1 MEFKKIQLNGFKS
14 FADKTNFLIEEGLT
28 GIVGPN
34 GCGKSNIVES
44 LRWVMGETS
53 AKSMRGSGMEDVI
66 FNGTSNKA
74 SKNIA
79 EVSIDVEN
87 KNNEGPVQYRDLDQI
102 SVRRKIEK
110 DKGSKFYINDK
121 EVRARDAQMFFAD
134 LSTGAHSPSMI
145 SQGRI
150 GALVTA
156 KPTDR
161 RAILEE
167 AAGISGLHVRR
178 HEAELRLGAAE
189 NNLKRADEL
198 RRQQEKQL
206 ANLQKQAEEATKYKL
221 ISEEIKK
228 IEAGLY
234 YLKLLEIEAGLYY
247 LKLLEIDKEIKI
259 ENEINNEAE
268 GEVEG
273 FNNKIT
279 ELENLIKIA
288 TDKVSPLREKNIEN
302 LSRIQRLNLELQ
314 SLDEENTRIQDE
326 IESIN
331 KSISTLDEDI
341 NRERGIIIDANS
353 NEKRLKEE
361 KADLIEIDSK
371 YFETEK
377 LSNED
382 LENAK
387 KELKKEQEA
396 VDEVVNN
403 IAEGS
408 INISLG
414 PIKNVKNSIN
424 RAKELIDSNE
434 IQQAVTLLDRC
445 NMELDN
451 FLNDLKNEKS
461 RQELLNVNEKSQ
473 NIKQLQEKYADAYSK
488 NQSIKNESIKRN
500 ERIKTIETEIESWK
514 NLLSNSEKMVAEL
527 IERKNKLSDQLKK
540 LENQPRVQA
549 ERKGQISENL
559 RISDK
564 EKVDNDIVIEE
575 TDKRIETLRTELN
588 EIQEQSIQI
597 RERKAS
603 SGATIEGLQK
613 RKSDLLDRINS
624 ELNLSEDNILE
635 NSNLNGVEEL
645 PNAIDQEDA
654 LDKKKQ
660 ERESLG
666 SVNLKADEETSKYE
680 DEIKKMEQ
688 DRSDLV
694 TAIVKLKDSINEL
707 NQKGRERLIEAFEK
721 VNRKF
726 NEVYTKLF
734 NGGNAKL
741 ELVDSDD
748 PLEAGLEMLV
758 SPPGKR
764 LQSIT
769 LLSGGEQ
776 ALTALSLIFAVFLT
790 NPSPICVLDEVDA
803 PLDDANV
810 TRFCNLLEELIKITN
825 TKFIIV
831 THHALTMSK
840 MNRLYGVTMPEKGI
854 SQLVAVDLQKAE
866 SMVA

>member
-66 FNGTSNKA
+66 FSGTSNKA

-79 EVSIDVEN
+79 EVSIDVDN
-87 KNNEGPVQYRDLDQI
+87 KNNEGPVQYRELDQI

-234 YLKLLEIEAGLYY
+234 YLKLLEIDE
-247 LKLLEIDKEIKI
+247 EIKI
-259 ENEINNEAE
+259 ENEINNEAG

-273 FNNKIT
+273 FNNRIA
-279 ELENLIKIA
+279 ELENSIKIS
-288 TDKVSPLREKNIEN
+288 TEKVSPLREKNIEN

-314 SLDEENTRIQDE
+314 SLDEENTRTQDE
-326 IESIN
+326 IENIK
-331 KSISTLDEDI
+331 KSLQTLDEDI
-341 NRERGIIIDANS
+341 SRERGIIIDANS

-361 KADLIEIDSK
+361 KTELIEIDSK

-377 LSNED
+377 LSNEE

-387 KELKKEQEA
+387 NKLKEEQKA

-408 INISLG
+408 INISVG
-414 PIKNVKNSIN
+414 PIKNVKDSIN
-424 RAKELIDSNE
+424 RVKDLIDSNE
-434 IQQAVTLLDRC
+434 INQAVALLDRC

-451 FLNDLKNEKS
+451 FLNDLKNERS
-461 RQELLNVNEKSQ
+461 REELLSVNEKSQ

-500 ERIKTIETEIESWK
+500 ERIKTIETEVESWK
-514 NLLSNSEKMVAEL
+514 NLLSNSEKMVGEL
-527 IERKNKLSDQLKK
+527 TDRKNKLSDQLKE
-540 LENQPRVQA
+540 LDNQPKIQA

-559 RISDK
+559 RISNK
-564 EKVDNDIVIEE
+564 EKIDNDSVIEE
-575 TDKRIETLRTELN
+575 TDKQIENLRSQLN

-624 ELNLSEDNILE
+624 ELNLSEENILE
-635 NSNLNGVEEL
+635 NSNLNGVEDL
-645 PNAIDQEDA
+645 PNPVDQEDT
-654 LDKKKQ
+654 LDKKKE
-660 ERESLG
+660 EREKLG

-680 DEIKKMEQ
+680 EEIKKMEQ

-694 TAIVKLKDSINEL
+694 TAIIKLKDSINEL

-810 TRFCNLLEELIKITN
+810 TRFCSLLEELIKITN

>member
-66 FNGTSNKA
+66 FSGTSNKA

-206 ANLQKQAEEATKYKL
+206 ANLQKQAEEASKYKL
-221 ISEEIKK
+221 ITEEIKK

-234 YLKLLEIEAGLYY
+234 YLKLI
-247 LKLLEIDKEIKI
+247 EIDKEIRI

-273 FNNKIT
+273 FNTKIS
-279 ELENLIKIA
+279 EIENLIKSA

-314 SLDEENTRIQDE
+314 SLDEENTRTQDE
-326 IESIN
+326 IESIK
-331 KSISTLDEDI
+331 KSLQTLDEDI
-341 NRERGIIIDANS
+341 SRERGIIIDANS

-361 KADLIEIDSK
+361 KTDLIEIDSK

-377 LSNED
+377 LSNEE
-382 LENAK
+382 LEDAK
-387 KELKKEQEA
+387 NKLKEEQKA
-396 VDEVVNN
+396 VDEVVTN

-408 INISLG
+408 INISVG

-424 RAKELIDSNE
+424 RVKELIDSNE
-434 IQQAVTLLDRC
+434 INQAVTLLDRC

-451 FLNDLKNEKS
+451 FLNDLKNERS
-461 RQELLNVNEKSQ
+461 REELLSVNEKSQ
-473 NIKQLQEKYADAYSK
+473 NIKQLQEKYAYAYSK

-500 ERIKTIETEIESWK
+500 ERIKTIETEVESWK
-514 NLLSNSEKMVAEL
+514 NLLSNSEKMVGEL
-527 IERKNKLSDQLKK
+527 TDRKNKLLDQLKE
-540 LENQPRVQA
+540 LDNQPKIQA

-559 RISDK
+559 RISNK
-564 EKVDNDIVIEE
+564 EKIDNDSVIDE
-575 TDKRIETLRTELN
+575 TDKQIENLRSQLN

-624 ELNLSEDNILE
+624 ELNLTEENILE
-635 NSNLNGVEEL
+635 NSNLNGIEDL
-645 PNAIDQEDA
+645 PNPVDQEDT

-660 ERESLG
+660 EREKLG

-680 DEIKKMEQ
+680 EEIKKMEQ

-810 TRFCNLLEELIKITN
+810 TRFCSLLEELIKITN

>member
-14 FADKTNFLIEEGLT
+14 FAEKTNFLIERGLT

-44 LRWVMGETS
+44 LRWCMGETS

-66 FNGTSNKA
+66 FSGTSNKS

-79 EVSIDVEN
+79 EVSISI
-87 KNNEGPVQYRDLDQI
+87 NNEDNTGPIQYKNSEI
-102 SVRRKIEK
+102 IEVRRKIEK
-110 DKGSKFYINDK
+110 DKGSKFYINNK

-150 GALVTA
+150 GALVTS
-156 KPTDR
+156 KPADR

-167 AAGISGLHVRR
+167 AAGIAGLHVRR
-178 HEAELRLGAAE
+178 HEAELRLSAAE

-206 ANLQKQAEEATKYKL
+206 TNLQKQAEEATKYKA

-234 YLKLLEIEAGLYY
+234 YLKL
-247 LKLLEIDKEIKI
+247 KDIDHEIKL
-259 ENEINNEAE
+259 EDEINKEAE
-268 GEVEG
+268 GGVSE
-273 FNNKIT
+273 FNVQIT
-279 ELENLIKIA
+279 KFEDLIKNE
-288 TDKVSPLREKNIEN
+288 TNQVTPLREKNIEN
-302 LSRIQRLNLELQ
+302 LSKIQRLNLELQ
-314 SLDEENTRIQDE
+314 SLDEENIRTKDE
-326 IESIN
+326 IESIK
-331 KSISTLDEDI
+331 KSLKTIEEDI
-341 NRERGIIIDANS
+341 DREKGIVIDANS

-361 KADLIEIDSK
+361 KSELIEIDSK

-377 LSNED
+377 MSNDD
-382 LENAK
+382 LDAT
-387 KELKKEQEA
+387 
-396 VDEVVNN
+396 
-403 IAEGS
+403 
-408 INISLG
+408 
-414 PIKNVKNSIN
+414 KNTLNSEIDKV
-424 RAKELIDSNE
+424 KELINTQKNDE
-434 IQQAVTLLDRC
+434 AITLL
-445 NMELDN
+445 NN
-451 FLNDLKNEKS
+451 FK
-461 RQELLNVNEKSQ
+461 
-473 NIKQLQEKYADAYSK
+473 IIIEKYADSFSK
-488 NQSIKNESIKRN
+488 NQSIKQESIKRK
-500 ERIKTIETEIESWK
+500 ERVGAIEKEIESWK
-514 NLLSNSEKMVAEL
+514 NLLLNSEKMVNEL
-527 IERKNKLSDQLKK
+527 DDRKKK
-540 LENQPRVQA
+540 LLQQLNILEKQPQIQA
-549 ERKGQISENL
+549 EKKGTISEGLRISENEKIENETTIKEVDKKIDSL
-559 RISDK
+559 R
-564 EKVDNDIVIEE
+564 VQ
-575 TDKRIETLRTELN
+575 LN
-588 EIQEQSIQI
+588 ETQEKSIQI

-603 SGATIEGLQK
+603 SGATIDGLKK
-613 RKSDLLDRINS
+613 RRGDLLERIDT
-624 ELNLSEDNILE
+624 ELNLNESNILL
-635 NSNLNGVEEL
+635 NSNLNIEENL
-645 PNAIDQEDA
+645 PDSVTQEEQ
-654 LDKKKQ
+654 LDEKKRM
-660 ERESLG
+660 REKLG
-666 SVNLKADEETSKYE
+666 SVNLRADEETNKYKV
-680 DEIKKMEQ
+680 EIAKMEKDRQ
-688 DRSDLV
+688 DLSV
-694 TAIVKLKDSINEL
+694 AIIKLKESINQL
-707 NQKGRERLIEAFEK
+707 NQKGRERLLEAFEK

-734 NGGNAKL
+734 NGGSAKL
-741 ELVDSDD
+741 ELVDSED

-810 TRFCNLLEELIKITN
+810 TRFCNLLEELTNITN
-825 TKFIIV
+825 TRFIIV

>member
-1 MEFKKIQLNGFKS
+1 MDFKKIQLNGFKS
-14 FADKTNFLIEEGLT
+14 FADKTNFLIEDGLT

-66 FNGTSNKA
+66 FSGTSNKP

-79 EVSIDVEN
+79 EVSVTVRNES
-87 KNNEGPVQYRDLDQI
+87 NEGPVQYRELTEI
-102 SVRRKIEK
+102 NVRRKIEK

-178 HEAELRLGAAE
+178 HEAELRLNAAE

-198 RRQQEKQL
+198 RKQQERQL
-206 ANLQKQAEEATKYKL
+206 ANLQKQAEEASKYKN
-221 ISEEIKK
+221 ISNEIKK
-228 IEAGLY
+228 
-234 YLKLLEIEAGLYY
+234 IEAGLYY
-247 LKLLEIDKEIKI
+247 LKLLEIDKEIKV
-259 ENEINNEAE
+259 ENEINTEAE
-268 GEVEG
+268 GEVSG
-273 FNNKIT
+273 YTNKISDLEKIIKSET
-279 ELENLIKIA
+279 E
-288 TDKVSPLREKNIEN
+288 KVNPLREKNIEN
-302 LSRIQRLNLELQ
+302 LSKIQRLNLELQ
-314 SLDEENTRIQDE
+314 NLDKENIRVQEE
-326 IESIN
+326 IENI
-331 KSISTLDEDI
+331 KKTLDTIDDDI
-341 NRERGIIIDANS
+341 SREKGIIIDANS

-361 KADLIEIDSK
+361 KSDLIEIDSK
-371 YFETEK
+371 YYETEK
-377 LSNED
+377 QSNDD
-382 LENAK
+382 LNK
-387 KELKKEQEA
+387 SK
-396 VDEVVNN
+396 
-403 IAEGS
+403 
-408 INISLG
+408 
-414 PIKNVKNSIN
+414 
-424 RAKELIDSNE
+424 
-434 IQQAVTLLDRC
+434 
-445 NMELDN
+445 
-451 FLNDLKNEKS
+451 NDLKIEI
-461 RQELLNVNEKSQ
+461 E
-473 NIKQLQEKYADAYSK
+473 NIKNFISSNKNEEAIKALNIIERSIEKYADSYSM
-488 NQSIKNESIKRN
+488 NQNIKKESVKRN
-500 ERIKTIETEIESWK
+500 ERISIIEKEIESWK
-514 NLLSNSEKMVAEL
+514 NLLLNSEKMMNEL
-527 IERKNKLSDQLKK
+527 TERKNKSNNQLEK
-540 LENQPRVQA
+540 LDNQPKIQA
-549 ERKGQISENL
+549 EKKGQISENL
-559 RISDK
+559 RISEN
-564 EKVDNDIVIEE
+564 EKNENEKIINE
-575 TDKRIETLRTELN
+575 TDEKIEILRNQLN

-603 SGATIEGLQK
+603 SSATIEGLKK
-613 RKSDLLDRINS
+613 RKSDLIDRINS
-624 ELNLSEDNILE
+624 ELNLTEDNILE
-635 NSNLNGVEEL
+635 NSNLYGVEEL
-645 PNAIDQEDA
+645 PDAVNQEDL

-660 ERESLG
+660 EREKLG
-666 SVNLKADEETSKYE
+666 SVNLKADEETNKYVS
-680 DEIKKMEQ
+680 EIKKMEQ
-688 DRSDLV
+688 DRADLV

-707 NQKGRERLIEAFEK
+707 NQKGRERLVEAFEK

-741 ELVDSDD
+741 ELVDSED

-810 TRFCNLLEELIKITN
+810 TRFCNLLDELTKITN

-840 MNRLYGVTMPEKGI
+840 MNRLYGVSMPEKGI

>member
-234 YLKLLEIEAGLYY
+234 YLKLLEI
-247 LKLLEIDKEIKI
+247 DKEIKI
-259 ENEINNEAE
+259 ENEINNEAG

-273 FNNKIT
+273 FNNKIA

-408 INISLG
+408 INTSLG

-527 IERKNKLSDQLKK
+527 IERKNKLSDQLKE

-564 EKVDNDIVIEE
+564 EKIDNDIVIEE

>member
-14 FADKTNFLIEEGLT
+14 FADKTNFLIEDGLT

-66 FNGTSNKA
+66 FSGTSNKA

-79 EVSIDVEN
+79 EVSVTVAN
-87 KNNEGPVQYRDLDQI
+87 KNNEGPIQFRELDEVN
-102 SVRRKIEK
+102 VRRKIEK

-178 HEAELRLGAAE
+178 HEAELRLSAAE

-206 ANLQKQAEEATKYKL
+206 ANLQKQAEEATKYKN
-221 ISEEIKK
+221 ISDEIKK
-228 IEAGLY
+228 
-234 YLKLLEIEAGLYY
+234 IEAGLYY

-259 ENEINNEAE
+259 EDEINTEAE
-268 GEVEG
+268 GEVSG
-273 FNNKIT
+273 FNEKIFNI
-279 ELENLIKIA
+279 ENQIKSE
-288 TDKVSPLREKNIEN
+288 TDKVTPLREKNIEN
-302 LSRIQRLNLELQ
+302 LSKIQRLNLELQ
-314 SLDEENTRIQDE
+314 SLDEENIRIQDE
-326 IESIN
+326 IENI
-331 KSISTLDEDI
+331 KKTLQTFDDDI
-341 NRERGIIIDANS
+341 DREKGIVIDANS

-361 KADLIEIDSK
+361 KNELIEIDSK
-371 YFETEK
+371 YYETEK
-377 LSNED
+377 RSNED
-382 LENAK
+382 LDKAK
-387 KELKKEQEA
+387 DNLNSE
-396 VDEVVNN
+396 
-403 IAEGS
+403 
-408 INISLG
+408 INK
-414 PIKNVKNSIN
+414 IKDLINSQKNSEAIN
-424 RAKELIDSNE
+424 
-434 IQQAVTLLDRC
+434 V
-445 NMELDN
+445 LDN
-451 FLNDLKNEKS
+451 CKSFIELYAESFSKNE
-461 RQELLNVNEKSQ
+461 
-473 NIKQLQEKYADAYSK
+473 NIKK
-488 NQSIKNESIKRN
+488 ESIKRN
-500 ERIKTIETEIESWK
+500 QRIGIIDKEIESWK
-514 NLLSNSEKMVAEL
+514 NLLSNSEKMVTEL
-527 IERKNKLSDQLKK
+527 SDRKNKLNLQLEK
-540 LENQPRVQA
+540 LDNQPKLQA
-549 ERKGQISENL
+549 EKKGQISENL
-559 RISDK
+559 RISER
-564 EKVDNDIVIEE
+564 EKNDNDIIINE
-575 TDKRIETLRTELN
+575 TDEKIENLRNQLN
-588 EIQEQSIQI
+588 QIQEQSIQI

-603 SGATIEGLQK
+603 SSATIEGLKK
-613 RKSDLLDRINS
+613 RKTDLIDRIYS
-624 ELNLSEDNILE
+624 ELNLAEESILE
-635 NSNLNGVEEL
+635 NSNLFGKEEL
-645 PNAIDQEDA
+645 PDPVNQEDL

-660 ERESLG
+660 EREKFG
-666 SVNLKADEETSKYE
+666 SVNLKADEETLKYE
-680 DEIKKMEQ
+680 TEIKKMEQ
-688 DRSDLV
+688 DRTDLV
-694 TAIVKLKDSINEL
+694 TAINKLKESINEL
-707 NQKGRERLIEAFEK
+707 NQKGRERLIDAFEK

-776 ALTALSLIFAVFLT
+776 ALTALSLVFAVFLT

-810 TRFCNLLEELIKITN
+810 TRFCNLLEELTKITD

>member
-1 MEFKKIQLNGFKS
+1 
-14 FADKTNFLIEEGLT
+14 
-28 GIVGPN
+28 
-34 GCGKSNIVES
+34 
-44 LRWVMGETS
+44 
-53 AKSMRGSGMEDVI
+53 
-66 FNGTSNKA
+66 
-74 SKNIA
+74 
-79 EVSIDVEN
+79 
-87 KNNEGPVQYRDLDQI
+87 
-102 SVRRKIEK
+102 
-110 DKGSKFYINDK
+110 
-121 EVRARDAQMFFAD
+121 MFFAD

-167 AAGISGLHVRR
+167 AANISGLHVRR
-178 HEAELRLGAAE
+178 HEAELRLNAAE
-189 NNLKRADEL
+189 ANLKRADEL

-234 YLKLLEIEAGLYY
+234 YLKLLDIDNEIR
-247 LKLLEIDKEIKI
+247 I

-268 GEVEG
+268 GEVSS
-273 FNNKIT
+273 FNQQISQF
-279 ELENLIKIA
+279 ESLIKTE

-314 SLDEENTRIQDE
+314 SLDEENVRTQDE
-326 IESIN
+326 IEN
-331 KSISTLDEDI
+331 FKKSLKTIEEDI
-341 NRERGIIIDANS
+341 DREKGIVIDANS

-361 KADLIEIDSK
+361 KSELIEIDSK

-382 LENAK
+382 LEKAK
-387 KELKKEQEA
+387 NQLNEEQKA
-396 VDEVVNN
+396 VDEIIEIFANGN
-403 IAEGS
+403 
-408 INISLG
+408 INISID
-414 PIKNVKNSIN
+414 PIKDVIN
-424 RAKELIDSNE
+424 TIEKIKELINSNE
-434 IQQAVTLLDRC
+434 ANQALTLLDRTK
-445 NMELDN
+445 MELNN
-451 FLNDLKNEKS
+451 FLNNLANDESKSKLTDIDEKNS
-461 RQELLNVNEKSQ
+461 
-473 NIKQLQEKYADAYSK
+473 NIKLLQEKYADSFSK
-488 NQSIKNESIKRN
+488 NQSIKKESIKRN
-500 ERIKTIETEIESWK
+500 ERIKAIESEVESWK
-514 NLLSNSEKMVAEL
+514 NLLSNSQKMVTEL
-527 IERKNKLSDQLKK
+527 TERKNKLLSQLNERDQ
-540 LENQPRVQA
+540 QPKAQA
-549 ERKGQISENL
+549 EKKGQATEGL
-559 RISDK
+559 RISQN
-564 EKVDNDIVIEE
+564 EKIENEKIIEE
-575 TDKRIETLRTELN
+575 TDKKINSLRLELN
-588 EIQEQSIQI
+588 DVQERSIQI

-603 SGATIEGLQK
+603 SGATVEGLKK
-613 RKSDLLDRINS
+613 RKEDLLERVSS
-624 ELNLSEDNILE
+624 ELNLEENDILE
-635 NSNLNGVEEL
+635 NSNLNGVVEL
-645 PNAIDQEDA
+645 PNSVDQEEA
-654 LDKKKQ
+654 LDEKKR
-660 ERESLG
+660 EREKLG
-666 SVNLKADEETSKYE
+666 SVNLRADEETSKYE
-680 DEIKKMEQ
+680 IEIKKMEQ
-688 DRSDLV
+688 DREDLV
-694 TAIVKLKDSINEL
+694 SAIIKLKESINEL
-707 NQKGRERLIEAFEK
+707 NQKGRERLLEAFEK

-810 TRFCNLLEELIKITN
+810 TRFCGLLDDLTKITD

>member
-14 FADKTNFLIEEGLT
+14 FAEKTNFLIEDGLT

-66 FNGTSNKA
+66 FSGTSNKA

-79 EVSIDVEN
+79 EVSIEVEN
-87 KNNEGPVQYRDLDQI
+87 KDKEGPIQYRELEQI
-102 SVRRKIEK
+102 QVRRKIEK

-221 ISEEIKK
+221 ISDQIKK
-228 IEAGLY
+228 
-234 YLKLLEIEAGLYY
+234 IEAGLYY
-247 LKLLEIDKEIKI
+247 LKLLEIDKEIRI
-259 ENEINNEAE
+259 ENEINTEAE

-273 FNNKIT
+273 FNNKIS
-279 ELENLIKIA
+279 ELENSIKTF
-288 TDKVSPLREKNIEN
+288 TDKVNPLREKNIEN

-326 IESIN
+326 IESIK
-331 KSISTLDEDI
+331 KSIQTLDDDI
-341 NRERGIIIDANS
+341 AREKGIIIDANS

-361 KADLIEIDSK
+361 KTELIETDSK

-377 LSNED
+377 LSNEE
-382 LENAK
+382 LESAK
-387 KELKKEQEA
+387 NKLKEEQKA
-396 VDEVVNN
+396 VDEVVNSL
-403 IAEGS
+403 AEENV
-408 INISLG
+408 NISVG
-414 PIKNVKNSIN
+414 PIRNVKNTIS
-424 RAKELIDSNE
+424 RVKELIESNE
-434 IQQAVTLLDRC
+434 INQAVTLLDRC
-445 NMELDN
+445 NMELDS
-451 FLNDLKNEKS
+451 FLNDLKNERS
-461 RQELLNVNEKSQ
+461 RSKLLGVSEKSE
-473 NIKQLQEKYADAYSK
+473 NIKLLQENYADAYSK

-514 NLLSNSEKMVAEL
+514 NLLINSEKMVNEL
-527 IERKNKLSDQLKK
+527 TQRKDKLSKQLSD
-540 LENQPRVQA
+540 LENQPRAQA

-564 EKVDNDIVIEE
+564 EKIDNEAIIDE
-575 TDKRIETLRTELN
+575 TDQKIEMLRTQLN

-613 RKSDLLDRINS
+613 RKHDLLDRISS
-624 ELNLSEDNILE
+624 ELNLNEDNILE

-645 PNAIDQEDA
+645 PNPVDQEDA

-660 ERESLG
+660 EREKLG

-680 DEIKKMEQ
+680 EEIKKMEQ
-688 DRSDLV
+688 DRADLV

-810 TRFCNLLEELIKITN
+810 TRFCSLLEELIKITN

-840 MNRLYGVTMPEKGI
+840 MNRLYGVTMPQKGI

>member
-1 MEFKKIQLNGFKS
+1 
-14 FADKTNFLIEEGLT
+14 
-28 GIVGPN
+28 
-34 GCGKSNIVES
+34 
-44 LRWVMGETS
+44 
-53 AKSMRGSGMEDVI
+53 
-66 FNGTSNKA
+66 
-74 SKNIA
+74 
-79 EVSIDVEN
+79 
-87 KNNEGPVQYRDLDQI
+87 
-102 SVRRKIEK
+102 
-110 DKGSKFYINDK
+110 
-121 EVRARDAQMFFAD
+121 
-134 LSTGAHSPSMI
+134 MI

-167 AAGISGLHVRR
+167 AANISGLHVRR
-178 HEAELRLGAAE
+178 HEAELRLNAAE
-189 NNLKRADEL
+189 ANLKRADEL

-206 ANLQKQAEEATKYKL
+206 ANLQKQAEEASKYKL

-234 YLKLLEIEAGLYY
+234 YLRLLDIDNEIQ
-247 LKLLEIDKEIKI
+247 I
-259 ENEINNEAE
+259 ENEINTEAE
-268 GEVEG
+268 GGVSN
-273 FNNKIT
+273 FNQKIT
-279 ELENLIKIA
+279 EFENLIKSE
-288 TDKVSPLREKNIEN
+288 TDKVTPLREKNIEN
-302 LSRIQRLNLELQ
+302 LSKIQRMNLELQ
-314 SLDEENTRIQDE
+314 NLDEENIRTQDE
-326 IESIN
+326 IEN
-331 KSISTLDEDI
+331 FKKSLKTIEEDI
-341 NRERGIIIDANS
+341 DRERGIVIDANS

-361 KADLIEIDSK
+361 KSELIEIDSK

-382 LENAK
+382 LEKAK
-387 KELKKEQEA
+387 NQLKAEQKA
-396 VDEVVNN
+396 VDVIIDIFANGN
-403 IAEGS
+403 
-408 INISLG
+408 INISID
-414 PIKNVKNSIN
+414 PIKEVIN
-424 RAKELIDSNE
+424 TIKKIKELIDNNE
-434 IQQAVTLLDRC
+434 VNQALTLLDRTKI
-445 NMELDN
+445 ELNN
-451 FLNDLKNEKS
+451 FLSNLANDESKNKLTEINEK
-461 RQELLNVNEKSQ
+461 ND
-473 NIKQLQEKYADAYSK
+473 NIKLLQEKYADSFSK
-488 NQSIKNESIKRN
+488 NQSIKKESIKRN
-500 ERIKTIETEIESWK
+500 ERIKAIEIEIESWK
-514 NLLSNSEKMVAEL
+514 NLLSNSQKMVAEL
-527 IERKNKLSDQLKK
+527 TERKNKLLSQLNERDQ
-540 LENQPRVQA
+540 QPKVQA
-549 ERKGQISENL
+549 EKKGQITEGL
-559 RISDK
+559 RISEN
-564 EKVDNDIVIEE
+564 EKIENEKIIEE
-575 TDKRIETLRTELN
+575 TDKKINFLRLELN
-588 EIQEQSIQI
+588 EIQEKSIQI

-603 SGATIEGLQK
+603 SGATIEGLKK
-613 RKSDLLDRINS
+613 RKDDLLERVSS
-624 ELNLSEDNILE
+624 ELNLEEENILE

-645 PNAIDQEDA
+645 PDSTAQEEA
-654 LDKKKQ
+654 LDEKKR
-660 ERESLG
+660 EREKLG
-666 SVNLKADEETSKYE
+666 SVNLRADEETSKYE
-680 DEIKKMEQ
+680 IEIKKMEQ
-688 DRSDLV
+688 DREDLV
-694 TAIVKLKDSINEL
+694 SAIIKLKESINEL
-707 NQKGRERLIEAFEK
+707 NQKGRERLLEAFEK

-810 TRFCNLLEELIKITN
+810 TRFCSLLDELTKITN

>member
-14 FADKTNFLIEEGLT
+14 FADKTNFLIEDGLT

-66 FNGTSNKA
+66 FSGTSNKT

-79 EVSIDVEN
+79 EVSVTVVNE
-87 KNNEGPVQYRDLDQI
+87 NNEGPIQFRELDEI
-102 SVRRKIEK
+102 NVRRKIEK

-178 HEAELRLGAAE
+178 HEAELRLSAAE

-206 ANLQKQAEEATKYKL
+206 ANLQKQAAEATKYKN
-221 ISEEIKK
+221 ISDEIKK

-234 YLKLLEIEAGLYY
+234 YLKLI
-247 LKLLEIDKEIKI
+247 EIDKEITI
-259 ENEINNEAE
+259 ENEINTEAE
-268 GEVEG
+268 GEVSG
-273 FNNKIT
+273 YNNKIT
-279 ELENLIKIA
+279 EIEKLIKIE
-288 TDKVSPLREKNIEN
+288 TEKVTPLRERNIEN
-302 LSRIQRLNLELQ
+302 LSKIQRLNLELKN
-314 SLDEENTRIQDE
+314 LDEENSRIQDE
-326 IESIN
+326 IENIK
-331 KSISTLDEDI
+331 KSLKTLEDDIS
-341 NRERGIIIDANS
+341 REKGIVIDANS

-361 KADLIEIDSK
+361 KNELIEIDSK
-371 YFETEK
+371 YYETEK
-377 LSNED
+377 RSNED
-382 LENAK
+382 LSSAK
-387 KELKKEQEA
+387 NNLNQE
-396 VDEVVNN
+396 
-403 IAEGS
+403 
-408 INISLG
+408 INKI
-414 PIKNVKNSIN
+414 
-424 RAKELIDSNE
+424 KELIN
-434 IQQAVTLLDRC
+434 LK
-445 NMELDN
+445 
-451 FLNDLKNEKS
+451 KNEEAINILES
-461 RQELLNVNEKSQ
+461 CEK
-473 NIKQLQEKYADAYSK
+473 IIEVYADSYSK
-488 NQSIKNESIKRN
+488 NQSIKRESIKRN
-500 ERIKTIETEIESWK
+500 ERINIIDKEIESWK
-514 NLLSNSEKMVAEL
+514 NLLLNSEKMVNEL
-527 IERKNKLSDQLKK
+527 TERKNKLNIQLEKQD
-540 LENQPRVQA
+540 NQPKLQA
-549 ERKGQISENL
+549 EKKGQISESLRVSEQEKTENENIISSTDVKIENL
-559 RISDK
+559 R
-564 EKVDNDIVIEE
+564 
-575 TDKRIETLRTELN
+575 TQLN

-603 SGATIEGLQK
+603 SSATIEGLKK
-613 RKSDLLDRINS
+613 RKNDLIDRINS
-624 ELNLSEDNILE
+624 ELSLNEGNILE
-635 NSNLNGVEEL
+635 NSNLFGKEEI
-645 PNAIDQEDA
+645 PDAVNQEDL

-660 ERESLG
+660 ERERLG
-666 SVNLKADEETSKYE
+666 SVNLKADEETNKYE
-680 DEIKKMEQ
+680 EEIKKMEQ
-688 DRSDLV
+688 DRADLV
-694 TAIVKLKDSINEL
+694 TAIIKLKDSINEL
-707 NQKGRERLIEAFEK
+707 NQKGRERLIEAFDK

-776 ALTALSLIFAVFLT
+776 ALTALSLVFAVFLT

-810 TRFCNLLEELIKITN
+810 TRFCGLLEELTKITN

>member
-66 FNGTSNKA
+66 FSGTSNKA

-79 EVSIDVEN
+79 EVSIDVDN
-87 KNNEGPVQYRDLDQI
+87 KNNEGPVQYREFDQI

-189 NNLKRADEL
+189 NNLRRADEL

-221 ISEEIKK
+221 ITEEIKK
-228 IEAGLY
+228 
-234 YLKLLEIEAGLYY
+234 IEAGLYY

-273 FNNKIT
+273 FNSKIS
-279 ELENLIKIA
+279 ELENLIKLA

-314 SLDEENTRIQDE
+314 SLDEENIRIQDE
-326 IESIN
+326 IGSI
-331 KSISTLDEDI
+331 KGSIQTLDEDI
-341 NRERGIIIDANS
+341 SRERGIIIDANS

-361 KADLIEIDSK
+361 KADLIDIDSK

-377 LSNED
+377 LSNDE

-387 KELKKEQEA
+387 RELKKEQEA
-396 VDEVVNN
+396 VDEVVST
-403 IAEGS
+403 IAEGTL
-408 INISLG
+408 NISVG

-424 RAKELIDSNE
+424 RVKELIDNNE
-434 IQQAVTLLDRC
+434 INQAVTLLDRC

-451 FLNDLKNEKS
+451 FLSDLKDEKS
-461 RQELLNVNEKSQ
+461 RGELLSVNKKSQ
-473 NIKQLQEKYADAYSK
+473 NIKLLQEKYADAYSK

-514 NLLSNSEKMVAEL
+514 NLLANSEKMVAEL
-527 IERKNKLSDQLKK
+527 TERKNKFTTQLIE
-540 LENQPRVQA
+540 LDNQPKVQA
-549 ERKGQISENL
+549 ER
-559 RISDK
+559 
-564 EKVDNDIVIEE
+564 
-575 TDKRIETLRTELN
+575 
-588 EIQEQSIQI
+588 
-597 RERKAS
+597 
-603 SGATIEGLQK
+603 
-613 RKSDLLDRINS
+613 
-624 ELNLSEDNILE
+624 
-635 NSNLNGVEEL
+635 
-645 PNAIDQEDA
+645 
-654 LDKKKQ
+654 
-660 ERESLG
+660 
-666 SVNLKADEETSKYE
+666 
-680 DEIKKMEQ
+680 
-688 DRSDLV
+688 
-694 TAIVKLKDSINEL
+694 
-707 NQKGRERLIEAFEK
+707 
-721 VNRKF
+721 
-726 NEVYTKLF
+726 
-734 NGGNAKL
+734 
-741 ELVDSDD
+741 
-748 PLEAGLEMLV
+748 
-758 SPPGKR
+758 
-764 LQSIT
+764 
-769 LLSGGEQ
+769 
-776 ALTALSLIFAVFLT
+776 
-790 NPSPICVLDEVDA
+790 
-803 PLDDANV
+803 
-810 TRFCNLLEELIKITN
+810 
-825 TKFIIV
+825 
-831 THHALTMSK
+831 
-840 MNRLYGVTMPEKGI
+840 
-854 SQLVAVDLQKAE
+854 
-866 SMVA
+866 

>member
-14 FADKTNFLIEEGLT
+14 FAEKTNFLIEDGLT

-66 FNGTSNKA
+66 FSGTSNKA

-79 EVSIDVEN
+79 AVSIEVEN
-87 KNNEGPVQYRDLDQI
+87 KDKEGPIQYRELEQI
-102 SVRRKIEK
+102 HVRRKIEN

-221 ISEEIKK
+221 ISDQIKK
-228 IEAGLY
+228 
-234 YLKLLEIEAGLYY
+234 IEAGLYY
-247 LKLLEIDKEIKI
+247 LKLLEIDKEIRI
-259 ENEINNEAE
+259 ENEINTEAE

-273 FNNKIT
+273 FNNKIS
-279 ELENLIKIA
+279 ELENSIKTF
-288 TDKVSPLREKNIEN
+288 TDKVNPLREKNIEN

-326 IESIN
+326 IESIK
-331 KSISTLDEDI
+331 KSIQTLDDDI
-341 NRERGIIIDANS
+341 TREKGIIIDANS

-361 KADLIEIDSK
+361 KTELIETDSK

-377 LSNED
+377 LSNEE
-382 LENAK
+382 LESAK
-387 KELKKEQEA
+387 NKLKEEQKA
-396 VDEVVNN
+396 VDEVVNSL
-403 IAEGS
+403 AEETV
-408 INISLG
+408 NISVG
-414 PIKNVKNSIN
+414 PIRNVKNTIS
-424 RAKELIDSNE
+424 RVKELIDSNE
-434 IQQAVTLLDRC
+434 INQALTLLDRC
-445 NMELDN
+445 NMELDS
-451 FLNDLKNEKS
+451 FLNDLKNERS
-461 RQELLNVNEKSQ
+461 RSELLGVSEKSE
-473 NIKQLQEKYADAYSK
+473 NIKLLQEKYADAYSK

-514 NLLSNSEKMVAEL
+514 NLLTNSEKMVNEL
-527 IERKNKLSDQLKK
+527 TQRKEKLSKQLSD
-540 LENQPRVQA
+540 LENQPRAQA

-564 EKVDNDIVIEE
+564 EKIDNEAIIDE
-575 TDKRIETLRTELN
+575 TDQKIEMLRTQLN

-613 RKSDLLDRINS
+613 RKNDLLDRISS
-624 ELNLSEDNILE
+624 ELNLNEDNILE

-645 PNAIDQEDA
+645 PNPVDQEDA

-660 ERESLG
+660 EREKLG
-666 SVNLKADEETSKYE
+666 SVNLKADEETIKYE
-680 DEIKKMEQ
+680 EDIKKMEQ
-688 DRSDLV
+688 DRADLV

-810 TRFCNLLEELIKITN
+810 TRFCSLLEELIKITN

-840 MNRLYGVTMPEKGI
+840 MNRLYGVTMPQKGI

>member
-66 FNGTSNKA
+66 FSGTSNKA

-79 EVSIDVEN
+79 EVSIEVEN
-87 KNNEGPVQYRDLDQI
+87 KSNEGPVQFREI
-102 SVRRKIEK
+102 EEIRVRRKIEK

-206 ANLQKQAEEATKYKL
+206 ANLQKQAEEATKYKS
-221 ISEEIKK
+221 ITDEIKK

-234 YLKLLEIEAGLYY
+234 YLKLI
-247 LKLLEIDKEIKI
+247 EIDKEIRI
-259 ENEINNEAE
+259 ENEINSEAG
-268 GEVEG
+268 GEVEN
-273 FNNKIT
+273 FNNQIS
-279 ELENLIKIA
+279 ELESLIKA
-288 TDKVSPLREKNIEN
+288 AMDKVSPLREKNIEN

-314 SLDEENTRIQDE
+314 SLDEENTRTQDE
-326 IESIN
+326 IEFIK
-331 KSISTLDEDI
+331 KSLQTLDEDI
-341 NRERGIIIDANS
+341 TRERGIIIDANS

-377 LSNED
+377 LSNDE
-382 LENAK
+382 LEHAK
-387 KELKKEQEA
+387 KKLKQEQKA
-396 VDEVVNN
+396 VDDVVNT
-403 IAEGS
+403 IAEGT
-408 INISLG
+408 INISVG
-414 PIKNVKNSIN
+414 PIKNVKNSID
-424 RAKELIDSNE
+424 RVKELINSNN
-434 IQQAVTLLDRC
+434 INQAITLLDRC
-445 NMELDN
+445 NMELDS

-461 RQELLNVNEKSQ
+461 REELLSINEKSQ

-488 NQSIKNESIKRN
+488 NQSIKNESTKRK
-500 ERIKTIETEIESWK
+500 ERIKTIETEIESWM
-514 NLLSNSEKMVAEL
+514 NLLSNSEKMVNEL
-527 IERKNKLSDQLKK
+527 TERKSKLTSQLKE
-540 LENQPRVQA
+540 LDNQPRVQA

-559 RISDK
+559 RISNKDK
-564 EKVDNDIVIEE
+564 INNDAVIEE
-575 TDKRIETLRTELN
+575 TDNQIEKLRAQLN

-603 SGATIEGLQK
+603 SGATIEGLVK
-613 RKSDLLDRINS
+613 RKNDLLDRINS
-624 ELNLSEDNILE
+624 ELDLSEENILE
-635 NSNLNGVEEL
+635 NSNLKGIEDL

-660 ERESLG
+660 ERESFG

-694 TAIVKLKDSINEL
+694 TAIVKLKDSINKL
-707 NQKGRERLIEAFEK
+707 NQKGRERLVEAFEK

-726 NEVYTKLF
+726 NEVYIKLF

-803 PLDDANV
+803 PLDDTNV
-810 TRFCNLLEELIKITN
+810 DRFCSLVEEIAKTSS
-825 TKFIIV
+825 TKFLVI
-831 THHALTMSK
+831 THHRMTMARV
-840 MNRLYGVTMPEKGI
+840 NRLFGVTMPEQGV
-854 SQLVAVDLQKAE
+854 SQLVSVDLEKAIE
-866 SMVA
+866 IREEDGE

>member
-14 FADKTNFLIEEGLT
+14 FAEKTNFLIEHGLT

-44 LRWVMGETS
+44 LRWAMGETS

-79 EVSIDVEN
+79 EVSISVDN
-87 KNNEGPVQYRDLDQI
+87 ANHDGPMQYKDLDHI
-102 SVRRKIEK
+102 EVRRKIEK

-167 AAGISGLHVRR
+167 AANISGLHVRR
-178 HEAELRLGAAE
+178 HEAELRMNAAE
-189 NNLKRADEL
+189 TNLKRADEL

-234 YLKLLEIEAGLYY
+234 YLKMLD
-247 LKLLEIDKEIKI
+247 IDNEIKI
-259 ENEINNEAE
+259 ENEINTEAE
-268 GEVEG
+268 SEVGG
-273 FNNKIT
+273 FNEQINQFEKLIT
-279 ELENLIKIA
+279 GE
-288 TDKVSPLREKNIEN
+288 TDKVSPLRARNIEN
-302 LSRIQRLNLELQ
+302 LSKIQRLNLELQ
-314 SLDEENTRIQDE
+314 SLDEENIRTKDE
-326 IESIN
+326 IENIK
-331 KSISTLDEDI
+331 KSLKTIEEDI
-341 NRERGIIIDANS
+341 DREKGIVIDANS

-361 KADLIEIDSK
+361 KNELIEIDSK

-382 LENAK
+382 LEAAK
-387 KELKKEQEA
+387 NKLSEEQKS
-396 VDEVVNN
+396 VDEIISIFADGNVN
-403 IAEGS
+403 IGIE
-408 INISLG
+408 
-414 PIKNVKNSIN
+414 PIKNVRNTIE
-424 RAKELIDSNE
+424 RAKELINDNAVSQALVLLERCQIEIDS
-434 IQQAVTLLDRC
+434 
-445 NMELDN
+445 
-451 FLNDLKNEKS
+451 FLNNLKDEDSKKKLSDINEK
-461 RQELLNVNEKSQ
+461 NK
-473 NIKQLQEKYADAYSK
+473 NIKLLQEKYTDSFSK
-488 NQSIKNESIKRN
+488 NQSIKKESIKRN
-500 ERIKTIETEIESWK
+500 ERIKTIEIEVESWK
-514 NLLSNSEKMVAEL
+514 NLLSNSEKMINEL
-527 IERKNKLSDQLKK
+527 SDRKNKLVSHLDK
-540 LENQPRVQA
+540 LDKQPQIQA
-549 ERKGQISENL
+549 EKKGQISEGL
-559 RISDK
+559 RISEK
-564 EKVDNDIVIEE
+564 EKIENE
-575 TDKRIETLRTELN
+575 SIIEITDKKIDSLRFELN
-588 EIQEQSIQI
+588 EIQEKSILI

-603 SGATIEGLQK
+603 SGATIEGLKK
-613 RKSDLLDRINS
+613 RKNDLLERVET
-624 ELNLSEDNILE
+624 ELALGENNILE
-635 NSNLNGVEEL
+635 NSDLNGVEEL
-645 PNAIDQEDA
+645 PDSIAQEEILDA
-654 LDKKKQ
+654 KKRI
-660 ERESLG
+660 REKLG
-666 SVNLKADEETSKYE
+666 SVNLRADEETNKYQI
-680 DEIKKMEQ
+680 EIKKMEQ

-694 TAIVKLKDSINEL
+694 SAIIKLKESINEL
-707 NQKGRERLIEAFEK
+707 NQKGRERLLGAFEK

-734 NGGNAKL
+734 NGGSAKL
-741 ELVDSDD
+741 ELVDSED

-810 TRFCNLLEELIKITN
+810 TRFCNLLEELTKITN